1 MSHDNRNNNYD
12 PLQAQLQGQ
21 AELQAQLEAQLQAQG
36 QGQGQAQGQAE
47 DQSQSQHQDSENLN
61 LNGNGNANGNL
72 NVDLNGNGNFNANGN
87 YNDNSNVN
95 ENVNHTDVSVCVT
108 VDTPPLIDMSDLSQT
123 GAQINI
129 PEAVTQYVDG
139 GGNNVLFQL
148 DQINNLQSNG
158 HVGSPTISYDGG
170 GAASIPGLGGLEL
183 GGGQGFTINTHIHGG
198 DVRSDVGPAGDN
210 AVTTADASVQST
222 VDAFSQS
229 IVLGANL
236 QYNQFTV
243 SVVGHDSMTATHGD
257 IHNHS

>member
-21 AELQAQLEAQLQAQG
+21 AELQAQLEAQLQAQAQG
-36 QGQGQAQGQAE
+36 QGQGQAQAE
-47 DQSQSQHQDSENLN
+47 HQSQSQHQDSEN

-72 NVDLNGNGNFNANGN
+72 NVDLNGNGNYNANGNCNSNSN

-95 ENVNHTDVSVCVT
+95 ENVNHTDVSVSVT
-108 VDTPPLIDMSDLSQT
+108 VDTPPLIDMSGLDQT

-158 HVGSPTISYDGG
+158 NVGSPSISYSG
-170 GAASIPGLGGLEL
+170 SPGLDGLEH
-183 GGGQGFTINTHIHGG
+183 GGGQGFSIDTHIHGG
-198 DVRSDVGPAGDN
+198 DANSDVGPAGDN
-210 AVTTADASVQST
+210 AVTTADASVHST

-236 QYNQFTV
+236 QYNQFTM
-243 SVVGHDSMTATHGD
+243 SVVGHDNMSATHGD